1 MAATSVTENYDA
13 VLTTTLRNMQPVL
26 RDNISRSNKLINYLK
41 ETGRSRAVNGGERIK
56 VALMYGLNSGAD
68 FYQGYGQLSSQ
79 PQDGITSAFFPWSQL
94 AVPIIISGLEK
105 RQNQGEAQ
113 VLDLLQSKTTQTQ
126 AEASA
131 MELLNRAIVSGKL
144 SSGATGNL
152 NQFVALTGVKD
163 TSAQAPLP
171 LPALIDASPS
181 RSVAIGAI
189 NGGTEAF
196 WRNQALAATATTYA
210 GFKKNRTTLYNRCA
224 KGSMGNP
231 DLILSDQLVWELYYN
246 SLHALESYTV
256 SSQRTIDILG
266 GVAEDLIKFRGAVN
280 IWDEVV
286 PDVGTSTATA
296 ETENGAGDAV
306 GTYLQSGAHGTEFHI
321 NTKALE
327 FVYHPDAYF
336 TTTPF
341 QSTLVAGQD
350 ASIAYI
356 LFQGQLCVNNRRK
369 LGVHY
374 DIDNSIAA

>member
-13 VLTTTLRNMQPVL
+13 IMTSTLRAMQPEL
-26 RDNISRSNKLINYLK
+26 RDNITRGNKVVAYLK
-41 ETGRSRAVNGGERIK
+41 ETDRGRAVNGGERIK

-68 FYQGYGQLSSQ
+68 FYAGYGQLHMT
-79 PQDGITSAFFPWSQL
+79 PQDGMTSAFFPWAQL
-94 AVPIIISGLEK
+94 GVPIIISGLEK

-113 VLDLLQSKTTQTQ
+113 VLDLLQAKTEQ

-131 MELLNRAIVSGKL
+131 VQKLNHAIVSGRL
-144 SSGATGNL
+144 NSGATGSL
-152 NQFVALTGVKD
+152 NQFVSLIGVKD
-163 TSAQAPLP
+163 TSASGPLP

-181 RSVAIGAI
+181 RSVSIGSI
-189 NGGTEAF
+189 NGGTETW
-196 WRNQALAATATTYA
+196 WRNQALAFTGSTFAA
-210 GFKKNRTTLYNRCA
+210 FKKARGTLYNRCT
-224 KGSMGNP
+224 KGIAGAP

-246 SLHALESYTV
+246 SLASLERYVITN
-256 SSQRTIDILG
+256 QKMIDILG

-296 ETENGAGDAV
+296 ETAEGEGDGV
-306 GTYLQSGAHGTEFHI
+306 GTYLQSGAHGTEFHL
-321 NTKALE
+321 NTKAME
-327 FVYHPDAYF
+327 YVYHPDANF

-356 LFQGQLCVNNRRK
+356 LWQGQVTVKNRRK
-369 LGVHY
+369 LGVLY
-374 DIDNSIAA
+374 DIDTSITA